1 MNKNCQVGSSNRIF
15 RESKEWIFYEDRL
28 VTPEEYEAAEAAR
41 KATEE
46 AAAAADSK
54 ATEDPATTD
63 ESAVTE
69 EQTTNE

>member
-1 MNKNCQVGSSNRIF
+1 MRILPSSQPRILW
-15 RESKEWIFYEDRL
+15 SI
-28 VTPEEYEAAEAAR
+28 PENFLHVWGIEYEAAEAAR